1 MVGLVFIASSFT
13 RAADSVALAV
23 APGVDAKSPAASD
36 GKAPPMLADA
46 PGRGYLSHPAIHG
59 DRLVFVADRDLWTTK
74 ISGAAPYE
82 AARLTSGAGGESW
95 PVISPDGKT
104 LAFAA
109 DYDGNPEIYVMPIT
123 GGSPKRLT
131 FHDSSEQPLAFTSD
145 SESVIFRSSRTNPLG
160 RMELWQVPVVGGP
173 ATPLNIG
180 EASLVS
186 INPVTGQM
194 VFTRWS
200 NESWHWKGYRGGT
213 APDLWLASAD
223 GKRSHS

>member
-1 MVGLVFIASSFT
+1 M
-13 RAADSVALAV
+13 
-23 APGVDAKSPAASD
+23 AK
-36 GKAPPMLADA
+36 
-46 PGRGYLSHPAIHG
+46 
-59 DRLVFVADRDLWTTK
+59 
-74 ISGAAPYE
+74 
-82 AARLTSGAGGESW
+82 SW
-95 PVISPDGKT
+95 PVISPDGKI

-131 FHDSSEQPLAFTSD
+131 FHDSSEQPLAFTPD
-145 SESVIFRSSRTNPLG
+145 NQSVIFRSARTNPLG
-160 RMELWQVPVVGGP
+160 RMELWQVPVLGGP

-200 NESWHWKGYRGGT
+200 NESWHWKG
-213 APDLWLASAD
+213 
-223 GKRSHS
+223 